1 MNLLYTIGFT
11 KKSAAQFFSL
21 LQTNGVTHVADV
33 RLNNTGQLAGYTK
46 ANDLAFFLGLVG
58 IQYQHWRDF
67 APPKEILAAY
77 RADHDFDTYTARYRE
92 LIAQRRAVG
101 NLPVEVFSSQT
112 VCLLCAEPTADRC
125 HRRLAAELIGKAHPW
140 LQAQH
145 L

>member
-58 IQYQHWRDF
+58 IQYQHWRAF
-67 APPKEILAAY
+67 APIKQILAAY
-77 RADHDFDTYTARYRE
+77 RADGDFEAYSARYRE
-92 LIAQRRAVG
+92 LIVQRHAVG
-101 NLPVEVFSSQT
+101 KLPAGMFSSRT
-112 VCLLCAEPTADRC
+112 VCLLCSEPTADRC
-125 HRRLAAELIGKAHPW
+125 HRRLASELICRAVPR
-140 LQAQH
+140 LQVRH